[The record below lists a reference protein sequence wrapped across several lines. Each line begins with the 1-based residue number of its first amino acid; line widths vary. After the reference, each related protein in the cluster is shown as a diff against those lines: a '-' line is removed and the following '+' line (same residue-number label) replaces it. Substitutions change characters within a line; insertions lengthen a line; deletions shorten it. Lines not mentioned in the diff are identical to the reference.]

1 MSQVVAVLDGF
12 KYLFKKKPM
21 LGAYAYME
29 TLAQAFLRYGR
40 AGAYQCYFSSSE
52 LSVLSRE
59 EMGRLARIDSRV
71 RICPLDLAWPKKPP
85 RCDVLYMETIQPERE
100 LVFRRWLER
109 DYPVPVTRNTYTIA
123 TRGHL
128 RELLDVCLLNL
139 GGRPFD
145 ALVVLSHPTKA
156 AVEALMAD
164 VADLSG
170 GALTWRG
177 RVEVIP
183 PGLEIE
189 AFKPIDRL
197 EARRALKL
205 PSDTVIILSIARLS
219 SSSKMTYS
227 RMLDALARI
236 QSRTSQRVLLVLAGA
251 GSDQE
256 VIALEAAIAARGLV
270 GLAICRPN
278 FADGEK
284 VALLS
289 AADIFLSLSDNLQE
303 SFGIALVEAMAVG
316 LPIVC
321 TDWDGYRDIVRPAM
335 NGFLV
340 PTTWEVQDDLI
351 GEMDV
356 FRHPYSHETIQA
368 TAQAIF
374 LDEAFLDE
382 HLLLLVERP
391 ELRSS
396 YAERNRTEARERF
409 NIRRTVESYERL
421 WQELAAIAT
430 RDSSQ
435 YRNLAPALTYDY
447 PRHFR
452 SYPTRTTTSSDPG
465 ERLP

>member
-1 MSQVVAVLDGF
+1 MSQVVVVLDGF

-21 LGAYAYME
+21 LGAYLYME

-40 AGAYQCYFSSSE
+40 VGAYQCYFTSSE

-59 EMGRLARIDSRV
+59 EMGRLARIDNQI

-85 RCDVLYMETIQPERE
+85 RCDVLYMETIQPEQE

-109 DYPVPVTRNTYTIA
+109 DYSVPVTRNSYTIA

-128 RELLDVCLLNL
+128 RELLDLCMLNL

-145 ALVVLSHPTKA
+145 ALVVLSHSAKA
-156 AVEALMAD
+156 AVEAFMAD
-164 VADLSG
+164 VADFSG

-177 RVEVIP
+177 RVEVIF
-183 PGLEIE
+183 PGLEME
-189 AFKPIDRL
+189 TFKPIDRL
-197 EARRALKL
+197 EARRTLKL
-205 PSDTVIILSIARLS
+205 PSDAVILLSIGRLS

-227 RMLDALARI
+227 RMLDSLARI

-251 GSDQE
+251 GTDQE
-256 VIALEAAIAARGLV
+256 VVALEAAIAARDLV

-278 FADGEK
+278 FSESDK

-303 SFGIALVEAMAVG
+303 SFGIALLEAMAVG

-321 TDWDGYRDIVRPAM
+321 TDWDGYRDIVRPAV

-340 PTTWEVQDDLI
+340 PTTWEVQDGLI
-351 GEMDV
+351 WDMDV
-356 FRHPYSHETIQA
+356 FRHPYSHETIQSI
-368 TAQAIF
+368 AQAIF

-391 ELRSS
+391 ELRLSL
-396 YAERNRTEARERF
+396 AENNRREALERF
-409 NIRRTVESYERL
+409 DIRRTVESYEHL
-421 WQELAAIAT
+421 WQELAAIAA

-447 PRHFR
+447 PKHFR
-452 SYPTRTTTSSDPG
+452 SYPTHITISNAPDKH
-465 ERLP
+465 LP